1 MDPNWAPY
9 GVMAELLDS
18 LNVAVCVFDGGD
30 RTMLWN
36 RAFLRCFPEHDG
48 AVHEGEPYRANLER
62 FYRARL
68 DADEL
73 PEIER
78 YIADGLARHRMQ
90 SRPFVFEHRG
100 QWLRVASLPL
110 PGGGRIRVWT
120 PIAAPTEATVTPRAP
135 AGAGDSAILANV
147 ADGLMLLGADDR
159 ITQVNDECLQLY
171 GLAGRDE
178 MLGRRYEEVL
188 AASWRR
194 QSPGPVPQDEAL
206 YWARVLIEPR
216 RFAGAPFEVLL
227 PHDRWLRVIEQR
239 DAEGVAYST
248 HIDISQLKRQE
259 RRATQARDAAES
271 SNAAKSAFLAMMS
284 HEVRTPL
291 NGIIGMNNL
300 LLDTALDERQRFY
313 VETVRNSS
321 ESLLGIINDVL
332 DFSKLEAGKLSL
344 ESIPFSLDAVIDG
357 AMRLM
362 APRAAERGLRLE
374 RRGLGAALP
383 PRLLGDPL
391 RIRQVLLN
399 LLSNAIK
406 FTEAGSVTVAA
417 GIGPEGDVLVEVSDT
432 GIGFDPREID
442 RLFERFEQAD
452 NTISRRFGG
461 TGLGLNICRLLVEM
475 MAGSIGAEPCLGG
488 GSRVW
493 FALPLRPALSQ
504 AAAPVEAAPIP
515 AEARGGHV
523 LVVDD
528 NLVNREIVR
537 EVLSRA
543 GFEVEAVESGQAA
556 LDAIA
561 CRLPD
566 LVLMDMRMAE
576 MDGLETT
583 RRIRA
588 MPGVPLDLP
597 VIALTASVLEDD
609 HRACFAAGMIDYV
622 TKPFEPAALV
632 RTVARWVWK
641 PAAG

>member
-9 GVMAELLDS
+9 GLMAELLDS
-18 LNVAVCVFDGGD
+18 LNVGVCVFDTED
-30 RTMLWN
+30 RTVLWN

-48 AVHEGEPYRANLER
+48 AVHAGEPYRANLER
-62 FYRARL
+62 FYRGRL

-73 PEIER
+73 PAIER
-78 YIADGLARHRMQ
+78 YIADGIARHRMQ

-120 PIAAPTEATVTPRAP
+120 PIAAPADDTVMPRVSER
-135 AGAGDSAILANV
+135 AGDSAILANV

-159 ITQVNDECLQLY
+159 ITQVNDECVQLY
-171 GLAGRDE
+171 GLAGRHE
-178 MLGRRYEEVL
+178 MVGQRYEEVL
-188 AASWRR
+188 AAAWRAS
-194 QSPGPVPQDEAL
+194 SPGPVPQGAAL

-216 RFAGAPFEVLL
+216 RFAGAPFEIVL
-227 PHDRWLRVIEQR
+227 PHDRWLRIIEQR
-239 DAEGVAYST
+239 DADGVAYST
-248 HIDISQLKRQE
+248 HVDISALKRQE
-259 RRATQARDAAES
+259 RRATQAREAAES

-300 LLDTALDERQRFY
+300 LLDTVLEPRQRFY
-313 VETVRNSS
+313 VETVRNSA
-321 ESLLGIINDVL
+321 ESLLGVINDVL

-357 AMRLM
+357 AMRLLT
-362 APRAAERGLRLE
+362 PRAAERGLVLE
-374 RRGLGAALP
+374 RRSLGTPLP

-406 FTEAGSVTVAA
+406 FTEAGSVTVTA
-417 GIGPEGDVLVEVSDT
+417 GIGPDGDMLVEVADT
-432 GIGFDPREID
+432 GIGVDPRQID

-452 NTISRRFGG
+452 SSISRRFGG

-475 MAGSIGAEPCLGG
+475 MAGQIGAEPRAGG
-488 GSRVW
+488 GSRFW
-493 FALPLRPALSQ
+493 FTLPLRPA
-504 AAAPVEAAPIP
+504 PVAVERPPVPAPI
-515 AEARGGHV
+515 ASERRGGHV

-528 NLVNREIVR
+528 SMVNREIVR
-537 EVLSRA
+537 EILSRA
-543 GFEVEAVESGQAA
+543 GFQVEAVESGRAA
-556 LDAIA
+556 LDAITR
-561 CRLPD
+561 RLPD
-566 LVLMDMRMAE
+566 LVLMDMQMAE

-588 MPGVPLDLP
+588 TPGVPPELP
-597 VIALTASVLEDD
+597 VIALTASVFEEDNRD
-609 HRACFAAGMIDYV
+609 CFEAGMIDYL

-641 PAAG
+641 PAAE